1 MMDVTLEVAVAQ
13 ITHTDANTR
22 MALSE
27 QDERLKDAIA
37 ETKAELSTQISAV
50 EQAVRLH
57 DGAFGVMEGLLEQN
71 NEAILAM
78 TRWLRLAIYGVAGLS
93 AIVMVLVILLLGR
106 AVLVPTDLLWM
117 AGAILA
123 FSAGLT
129 LVWLWRRRGR

>member
-13 ITHTDANTR
+13 ITH
-22 MALSE
+22 
-27 QDERLKDAIA
+27 IA